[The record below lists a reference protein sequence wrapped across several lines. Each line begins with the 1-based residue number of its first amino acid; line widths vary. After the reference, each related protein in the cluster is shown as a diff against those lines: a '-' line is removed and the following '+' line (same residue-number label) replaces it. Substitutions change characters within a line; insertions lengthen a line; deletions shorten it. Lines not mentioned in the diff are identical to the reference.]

1 MIKVMSLDF
10 FGACEQSLCR
20 LHVSYSCIVVII
32 VSSRIILTAGS
43 LVIMAIK

>member
-20 LHVSYSCIVVII
+20 LQVSYACIVVII